1 MMNLL
6 PIIFDQKYQKFE
18 LYVGVKNKNLLCKEK
33 LEQQNHN
40 ISIKDININ
49 IFDNCYINWN
59 FSVQDF
65 STYAQ
70 NNLYKSLY
78 CTQVGSSIFGIFFKN
93 VNCTKWLSF
102 KKIVN

>member
-6 PIIFDQKYQKFE
+6 PLIFDQKYQKFE
-18 LYVGVKNKNLLCKEK
+18 LYVGVKNKNLLCKGK

-49 IFDNCYINWN
+49 IFDNYYINWN

-70 NNLYKSLY
+70 NNLYESLY
-78 CTQVGSSIFGIFFKN
+78 CTQVVVYLVFFKTLIVQN
-93 VNCTKWLSF
+93 GSHL
-102 KKIVN
+102 KKQ